1 MTAMLRTVTA
11 MTQPRKLLIVD
22 DEPNILLSLQYLMKK
37 AGYEV
42 RTAKDGEEAL
52 AEIARATPDLV
63 LLDVMMPKIDGFS
76 VCKMIRENPEWK
88 DVRIIMLTAR
98 GRDVEREKGLALG
111 ADDYITKPFATK
123 DAIARVEAVLAAVPG
138 SPDKAGGQ

>member
-1 MTAMLRTVTA
+1 MIAMSKTPCV
-11 MTQPRKLLIVD
+11 LIVD
-22 DEPNILLSLQYLMKK
+22 DEPNILLSLQFLMKK
-37 AGYEV
+37 TGYEV

-52 AEIARATPDLV
+52 AEILRAAPDLV

-76 VCKMIRENPEWK
+76 ICARIRANPEWN

-111 ADDYITKPFATK
+111 ADDYITKPFSTK
-123 DAIARVEAVLAAVPG
+123 DAIARVEAVLAR
-138 SPDKAGGQ
+138 SRKAQER